1 MDGSERPQSSDD
13 NGVARSLQ
21 FRFSLGVIV
30 IVLSLSGLLSY
41 GLYKELERTL
51 VANVYDKS
59 ELILAELEATRQ
71 YVRDILRPKIA
82 SIVPPEEF
90 ILEAMS
96 TSYITRSIMDRFRN
110 WHPDFSYKRAALDP
124 RNPTNT
130 ADSLEKE
137 VMKRLAQ
144 RRALKDWQGM
154 VSRNGDRYIVRM
166 TPIFMEKRCLR
177 CHGVPRDAPEKL
189 IRIYGDK
196 GGFGKK
202 AGDIAGLNVLS
213 FPVESAMS
221 QIKKQSLALL
231 GAGGL
236 AAVVILLLTALLF
249 KRLVVNRIGTLKSF
263 FKEFVSEGKELESR
277 LKIDTKDEIGE
288 VYSAFNLMADRLQ
301 SLMKQRHDLV
311 AESFAQEEKIRSVFD
326 AITDRLMLIA
336 PDFTVLMANTA
347 ALNGQ
352 DRLKPGTKC
361 YQLLHRLDDPCA
373 GCLLPE
379 TVKEKEPVFGE
390 TNLPDGETYLS
401 HFYPIR
407 DMEGGG
413 VKSVV
418 HYCKSI
424 TEKKLMERH
433 MMQAEKLAALGQL
446 VSGAAHELNN
456 PLGIILFYAGMLKSE
471 LPQGTEQLEDIE
483 IVERHAEA
491 CKTIVEDLLTFA
503 GTVETRTTPTDLN
516 ESLEEVLAVLEKK
529 FEKENVYLKKY
540 FACDLPRI
548 PMDPVKIRQVWVNLL
563 LNAKQATDRGTISI
577 TTIRDDLRHR
587 LGVVIADEGEG
598 IPPEIIHRIFDP
610 FFTTKTTGEGTGLGL
625 SVSYGIVKEHNG
637 EILVKS
643 IAGGGS
649 VFEVWLPQ
657 ESNGAQGAR

>member
-1 MDGSERPQSSDD
+1 M
-13 NGVARSLQ
+13 
-21 FRFSLGVIV
+21 IV
-30 IVLSLSGLLSY
+30 VSLSGLLSY

-59 ELILAELEATRQ
+59 QLILAELEATRQ
-71 YVRDILRPKIA
+71 YVRDILRPKIR
-82 SIVPPEEF
+82 SLVPPDEF

-96 TSYITRSIMDRFRN
+96 TSYVTRSIMDRFKN

-124 RNPTNT
+124 RNPDNM
-130 ADSLEKE
+130 ASDLEKT
-137 VMKRLAQ
+137 VMVQLAKS
-144 RRALKDWQGM
+144 RSLKDWQGM
-154 VSRNGDRYIVRM
+154 VARSGGDRYFVRM
-166 TPIFMEKRCLR
+166 TPIFMEARCLR
-177 CHGVPRDAPEKL
+177 CHGDPKDAPDKL
-189 IRIYGDK
+189 IQLYGDG

-202 AGDIAGLNVLS
+202 AGDIAGLNVVS
-213 FPVESAMS
+213 FPVESAMA

-231 GAGGL
+231 GAAGL

-249 KRLVVNRIGTLKSF
+249 KRLVVNRIGALKGF
-263 FKEFVSEGKELESR
+263 FREFVTEGGELGSR
-277 LKIDTKDEIGE
+277 LKIDKRDEIGE
-288 VYSAFNLMADRLQ
+288 VYSAFNLMADRLE
-301 SLMKQRHDLV
+301 SLMKQRNDLV
-311 AESFAQEEKIRSVFD
+311 AESVTQKEKIRSVFD

-336 PDFTVLMANTA
+336 PDYTVLMANNA

-352 DRLKPGTKC
+352 TRLEPEIKC
-361 YQLLHRLDDPCA
+361 FRLLHRLSGPCD
-373 GCLLPE
+373 GCLLPR
-379 TVKEKEPVFGE
+379 TVRESVPIFGE

-401 HFYPIR
+401 HFYPIP
-407 DMEGGG
+407 DADTGA
-413 VKSVV
+413 VTSVV

-456 PLGIILFYAGMLKSE
+456 PLGIILFYASMLKNELSDGSE
-471 LPQGTEQLEDIE
+471 HLEDVE

-503 GTVETRTTPTDLN
+503 RTVETRTTPTDLN

-529 FEKENVYLKKY
+529 FEKENVLLKKDL
-540 FACDLPRI
+540 ADDLPKI

-563 LNAKQATDRGTISI
+563 LNAKQATERGTISV
-577 TTIRDDLRHR
+577 TTSRDDRKQR

-598 IPPEIIHRIFDP
+598 ISPEIIHRIFDP

-625 SVSYGIVKEHNG
+625 SVSYGIVKEHDG
-637 EILVKS
+637 EILVRS
-643 IAGGGS
+643 VVGRGS

-657 ESNGAQGAR
+657 GNNGACCAR